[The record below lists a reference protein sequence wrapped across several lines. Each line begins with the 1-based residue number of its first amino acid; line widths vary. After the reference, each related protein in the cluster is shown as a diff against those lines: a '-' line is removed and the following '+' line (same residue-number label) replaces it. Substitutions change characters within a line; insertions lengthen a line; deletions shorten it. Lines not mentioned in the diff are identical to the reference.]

1 MAFQLSTLIAPL
13 LLGGTLI
20 ATSLPALADHDHRR
34 YGSPK
39 VEYHYHDHRGGK
51 HHYKRG
57 KPKHVKK
64 HHKHHKS
71 VRVVE
76 HHHYHSPPRARYYE
90 PGVVVTVPPIIF
102 KLN

>member
-1 MAFQLSTLIAPL
+1 MAFQLRTLIAPL

-39 VEYHYHDHRGGK
+39 VEYHYHDYRGGK
-51 HHYKRG
+51 HHHRG

-64 HHKHHKS
+64 HHKHHKQT
-71 VRVVE
+71 RVVE
-76 HHHYHSPPRARYYE
+76 HHHYHAPPRARYYE